1 MEHLEIS
8 QTEKDP
14 GVSFNPDSGV
24 FIISGNSIPEDCLAF
39 YKPIFAWLD
48 DYIDS
53 PALSTKLEVRLKFFN
68 TSTSK
73 CLFSIFKRLEK
84 IQKDGGAAGIT
95 WHYSLKDTDM
105 YESGMDFSNMLSIPF
120 KLIRED

>member
-1 MEHLEIS
+1 MKHLEIL
-8 QTEKDP
+8 QTEKEP
-14 GVSFNPDSGV
+14 GVSFNSETGDFV
-24 FIISGNSIPEDCLAF
+24 ISGNSIPEDCLAF
-39 YKPIFAWLD
+39 YKPIFVWLD
-48 DYIDS
+48 NYIES
-53 PALSTKLEVRLKFFN
+53 PAMNTTLEVRLKFFN

-84 IQKDGGAAGIT
+84 IKKDGGDASIT

-120 KLIRED
+120 KLVRQD